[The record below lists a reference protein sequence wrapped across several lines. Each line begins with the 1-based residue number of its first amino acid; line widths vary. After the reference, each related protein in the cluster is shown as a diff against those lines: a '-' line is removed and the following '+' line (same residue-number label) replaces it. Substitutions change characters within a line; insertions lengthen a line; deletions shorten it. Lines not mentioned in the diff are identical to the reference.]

1 MAHAPLEDIIALL
14 DRHFDEEDSSALEQ
28 ACALAA
34 AQPLDIDALLAWLR
48 NCRAPPGPK
57 DMATRRLRA
66 ALRLPAMPGAPC
78 RPDPL

>member
-1 MAHAPLEDIIALL
+1 MADSTLDEITALL
-14 DRHFDEEDSSALEQ
+14 DRYFDEEEPGALEQ

-48 NCRAPPGPK
+48 SCRAPPGPK
-57 DMATRRLRA
+57 DLATRRLRA